1 MVFSLQSTL
10 RKSNFDMNQIPKENV
25 KKISD
30 NYEKKRKLKLEN
42 EFIHKRLL
50 KICQTPTPLNK
61 NLIMPD

>member
-1 MVFSLQSTL
+1 
-10 RKSNFDMNQIPKENV
+10 MNQIPKENV